1 MGFLN
6 CSQMTKED
14 LLDSKS
20 KENGEKE
27 AHICQNHKTGIALR
41 KIDAGRVEVRPL
53 LERGKNNSRGERC
66 AYRTIRSKTHFS
78 ALSYGLWPPAGL
90 GAAVHSTTRSN
101 ASYDNVAIGER
112 SLSGLS
118 PGIAQSRRK

>member
-27 AHICQNHKTGIALR
+27 AHVCQNHKTGIALR

-53 LERGKNNSRGERC
+53 LERGKNNRRG
-66 AYRTIRSKTHFS
+66 
-78 ALSYGLWPPAGL
+78 
-90 GAAVHSTTRSN
+90 
-101 ASYDNVAIGER
+101 
-112 SLSGLS
+112 
-118 PGIAQSRRK
+118 